1 MITQDRPW
9 RVGWTPAPEYE
20 DALCPLG
27 QTRSNSRLDGGRNVS
42 ALQMLESRSRLPG
55 DRDLGDGLPARTDGD
70 AVGTFDL

>member
-1 MITQDRPW
+1 MTTQDLPW
-9 RVGWTPAPEYE
+9 RAGWTPAPEYE

-27 QTRSNSRLDGGRNVS
+27 QTRTNS
-42 ALQMLESRSRLPG
+42 ALQMLESRKSSSVFRSRLPG